1 VFRRTLL
8 IVVLSSGIGIGLGC
22 SESTPSP
29 SDPALGKQ
37 TLQNALE
44 AWKKG
49 ESVDSY
55 KQSTPNVTVA
65 DRQWKD
71 GAKLLDYEFDGDSVP
86 DGFDVQFKVKLTVQ
100 DASGK
105 PSKKKAVYNVSTTP
119 AFVIVRAA
127 EPGS

>member
-1 VFRRTLL
+1 MA
-8 IVVLSSGIGIGLGC
+8 VLSIGMGIALGC
-22 SESTPSP
+22 GQSTPSP
-29 SDPALGKQ
+29 SDPTLGKQ
-37 TLQNALE
+37 TLQSALE

-49 ESVDSY
+49 ETADGY
-55 KQSTPNVTVA
+55 KQSAPKVTVV
-65 DRQWKD
+65 DKQWKD

-119 AFVIVRAA
+119 ALVIVRA
-127 EPGS
+127 EPGG